1 MCRPGG
7 RHFTGSSKRV
17 EAFSK
22 SSNLVV
28 NSVSLSRDLP
38 VFPGFFEIIR
48 VVGVNN
54 LKTVNDTM
62 GHSAGNQLILNF
74 AKLLRSVI
82 PEKDFVGRY
91 GGDEFIA
98 VIYHTSEAEIKVILK
113 SLYREKNRLN
123 SYENQIPIDYAC
135 GWALSSDD
143 MSGTMQMLLDEA
155 DAYMYKNKQ
164 LCKKYN

>member
-48 VVGVNN
+48 VVG
-54 LKTVNDTM
+54 KK
-62 GHSAGNQLILNF
+62 ILDFQQSGGYKLNIIHK
-74 AKLLRSVI
+74 AETQQQLLRGPAPPDV
-82 PEKDFVGRY
+82 
-91 GGDEFIA
+91 
-98 VIYHTSEAEIKVILK
+98 
-113 SLYREKNRLN
+113 
-123 SYENQIPIDYAC
+123 
-135 GWALSSDD
+135 
-143 MSGTMQMLLDEA
+143 
-155 DAYMYKNKQ
+155 
-164 LCKKYN
+164 

>member
-48 VVGVNN
+48 VVQI
-54 LKTVNDTM
+54 KTQNMD
-62 GHSAGNQLILNF
+62 
-74 AKLLRSVI
+74 
-82 PEKDFVGRY
+82 GRY
-91 GGDEFIA
+91 MKII
-98 VIYHTSEAEIKVILK
+98 VY
-113 SLYREKNRLN
+113 
-123 SYENQIPIDYAC
+123 
-135 GWALSSDD
+135 
-143 MSGTMQMLLDEA
+143 
-155 DAYMYKNKQ
+155 
-164 LCKKYN
+164 